1 MRLIKKAV
9 EIGNGAAVYVPKEYL
24 GMEIVVTLPDSLED
38 IKKRVLSNLLGF
50 MPNILGVYL
59 YGSYARHEQEIGSD
73 VDILVVTKE
82 KDANVKNALGDI
94 DARIVPLNE
103 LKKTIQNYPV
113 LIMPI
118 LKEAQVLLNPVLLD
132 ELKNSKIDF
141 RKFNWNFEEIKSL
154 IKIAEEFIELDDED
168 LPSSFVYSLMMRIRV
183 CYLIECLLKNK
194 PFSNKGVRK
203 LLLNYGLKEKDAG
216 RFFYIYR
223 LVREDEAPKINV
235 KKERMFCLLKI
246 LNKYVKK
253 IEDETKKKISKGN

>member
-24 GMEIVVTLPDSLED
+24 GMEIVVTLPDSVKDL
-38 IKKRVLSNLLGF
+38 KKRILTQLIEF

-59 YGSYARHEQEIGSD
+59 YGSYARNEQERWSD
-73 VDILVVTKE
+73 VDILVVTKG

-118 LKEAQVLLNPVLLD
+118 LNEAQVLLNPVLLD

-141 RKFNWNFEEIKSL
+141 RKFNWNFEEIKG
-154 IKIAEEFIELDDED
+154 IVKIVEGFIELDDKNI
-168 LPSSFVYSLMMRIRV
+168 PSSLMYSLMMRIRV
-183 CYLIECLLKNK
+183 CYLAECLLENK

-235 KKERMFCLLKI
+235 KKEEVLGLLKI